1 MPSLNSALLDAQRAM
16 PSLQRDKINPHFGA
30 SYLSLEG
37 LMGSILPVLN
47 ENGMVL
53 TQLTTTLDDGSGGLT
68 TRLTHVETGETIES
82 TMPLIMD
89 KQNAQAQGSAITYA
103 RRYSLMALLGLVADE
118 DDDGNAAS
126 PAREKKTS
134 REDKKKGF

>member
-1 MPSLNSALLDAQRAM
+1 MPG
-16 PSLQRDKINPHFGA
+16 LQRDKINPHFGS

-47 ENGMVL
+47 DNGLLL
-53 TQLTTTLDDGSGGLT
+53 TQFTTSLEDGGGGLR
-68 TRLTHVETGETIES
+68 TRITHAETGEFVED

-89 KQNAQAQGSAITYA
+89 KQTAQAQGSAITYA
-103 RRYSLMALLGLVADE
+103 RRYSIMALLGLVADE

-126 PAREKKTS
+126 GPKRETKKESKT
-134 REDKKKGF
+134 KF